1 MKSKKIVKLLE
12 VPKANNGL
20 MRERIE
26 EICGKETDNVIAF
39 IKSKKVCVWTKSGN
53 IISVIKD
60 KHASL
65 IEELEENRG
74 GEAIKLKG

>member
-1 MKSKKIVKLLE
+1 MDWGVK
-12 VPKANNGL
+12 
-20 MRERIE
+20 E

-39 IKSKKVCVWTKSGN
+39 IKSKKVCVWTTSGN

-65 IEELEENRG
+65 IKELEG
-74 GEAIKLKG
+74 KMGEKR